1 MKKRKSFLSV
11 LVFFAGISFLTSCSA
26 VRQPTGGGM
35 NIQLDQVD
43 YSYVDRIKEGE
54 SCSYSL
60 FGLIGPFGDIKMT
73 QAIKKARISQVT
85 NYDYSYKH
93 FILFSKNCIRVY
105 GY

>member
-1 MKKRKSFLSV
+1 
-11 LVFFAGISFLTSCSA
+11 
-26 VRQPTGGGM
+26 M

-60 FGLIGPFGDIKMT
+60 FGLIGPFGDSKMT
-73 QAIKKARISQVT
+73 QAIKKARINQVT